1 MSTQTALVMGAVA
14 YDPKVVTIW
23 DGFQKYFGARD
34 FDFDYVLFSNYEKQ
48 VEAHVSGQ
56 LDVAWNS
63 PLAWIE
69 SERVAKQ
76 LGRRAEAIVMRDT
89 DIDLTS
95 VIVVRAESQI
105 TRLPDL
111 KGKRVAVGAS
121 DSPQAKLIPL
131 NFLAEQG
138 LRPEVD
144 FTVIVFDKLVGKH
157 GDHIGG
163 ERDAVRSLMDGEA
176 DAACILDRNRLGF
189 TREGI
194 ISSSSTR
201 VVAQTPPFD
210 HCNFTVLDGSPA
222 EKIARFRD
230 LLLEMN
236 YADEEVRPLFD
247 LERLKRWMPG
257 RTQGYA
263 QLAAAVDRFGTI
275 DAFVK
280 GVAAKCQ
287 VSKHK
292 VS

>member
-1 MSTQTALVMGAVA
+1 MSLQTSLIMGAVA

-23 DGFQKYFGARD
+23 DGFQKYFRARGL
-34 FDFDYVLFSNYEKQ
+34 DFDYVLFSNYEKQ
-48 VEAHVSGQ
+48 VEAHVMGQ
-56 LDVAWNS
+56 LHVAWNS
-63 PLAWIE
+63 PLAWLQ
-69 SERVAKQ
+69 SERAAKA

-95 VIVVRAESQI
+95 IVLAGANSGIRKLA
-105 TRLPDL
+105 DL
-111 KGKRVAVGAS
+111 KGKKVAVGAS

-138 LRPEVD
+138 LRPDVD

-163 ERDAVRSLMDGEA
+163 ERDAVRALMNGAA
-176 DAACILDRNRLGF
+176 DAACILDGNRLAF
-189 TREGI
+189 TREGT
-194 ISSSSTR
+194 ISASSTR

-210 HCNFTVLDGSPA
+210 HCNFTVLDGAPA

-230 LLLEMN
+230 LLMQMS

-247 LERLKRWMPG
+247 LERLKSWMPG

-275 DAFVK
+275 DGFVK
-280 GVAAKCQ
+280 GVVAQCK
-287 VSKHK
+287 
-292 VS
+292 